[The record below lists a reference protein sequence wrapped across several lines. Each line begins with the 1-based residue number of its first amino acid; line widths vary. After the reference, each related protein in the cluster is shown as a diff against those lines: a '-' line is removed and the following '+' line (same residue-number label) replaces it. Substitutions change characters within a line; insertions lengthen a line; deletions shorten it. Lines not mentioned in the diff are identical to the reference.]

1 MIRGYWGGS
10 MSIWDLSE
18 MLLGGETYSGLLAVG
33 GDTNSGLIVVGVLTN
48 NYLFFPVATL

>member
-18 MLLGGETYSGLLAVG
+18 MLLGGETYSGLVTVG
-33 GDTNSGLIVVGVLTN
+33 ENTN